1 MNYLIANCSD
11 CRKSP
16 VSIVPNRDWAK
27 ISFLIWRNLIMVR
40 DICFNHNEYE
50 RKRKNFLFKFRCSA
64 AFPIYI
70 VFMPLT
76 VFISI
81 RWTFQNQFSFGWFYS
96 ELFNPLLLLLLFYYD
111 IMWHPSYYLIIM
123 REFHRLMSR
132 IVRVCS
138 TQHVSISGE
147 NFLVS
152 SVIFEQFNRW
162 LIITRNSYVNNE
174 SDTRSNRLNNTS
186 VPYLLLNTFISHLKL
201 IQIEISIP
209 FVFFFQYLD
218 DSTSF

>member
-1 MNYLIANCSD
+1 
-11 CRKSP
+11 
-16 VSIVPNRDWAK
+16 
-27 ISFLIWRNLIMVR
+27 
-40 DICFNHNEYE
+40 
-50 RKRKNFLFKFRCSA
+50 
-64 AFPIYI
+64 
-70 VFMPLT
+70 
-76 VFISI
+76 
-81 RWTFQNQFSFGWFYS
+81 
-96 ELFNPLLLLLLFYYD
+96 
-111 IMWHPSYYLIIM
+111 MWHPSYYLIIM

-209 FVFFFQYLD
+209 FVFFLSVSWRFYKFLEIPLYSPNNINVFVRIAFAHMWIYDELASEIQWFFY
-218 DSTSF
+218 